1 MISTMAG
8 PRLGSGKQKNIKG
21 VNDLEKKV
29 KNEPTQNRLLGGAI
43 VLRPNE
49 DGSFDELLMYDGE
62 KCLVHAEMMD
72 NKSLW
77 IGFYPGGDIPRVC
90 MWISAKGKLT
100 VRAEED

>member
-1 MISTMAG
+1 MTSREQT
-8 PRLGSGKQKNIKG
+8 
-21 VNDLEKKV
+21 
-29 KNEPTQNRLLGGAI
+29 LLGGAI
-43 VLRPNE
+43 CLRPNE
-49 DGSFDELLMYDGE
+49 DGSFDELLMCDGE

-90 MWISAKGKLT
+90 MWIRAKGNLT